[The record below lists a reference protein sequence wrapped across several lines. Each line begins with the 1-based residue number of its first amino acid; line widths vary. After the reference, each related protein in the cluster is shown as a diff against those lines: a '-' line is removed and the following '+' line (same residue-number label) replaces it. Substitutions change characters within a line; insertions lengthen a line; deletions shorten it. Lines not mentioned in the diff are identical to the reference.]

1 MCFNIIWVYWVL
13 IYRVFKFIWLK
24 FNLMLDVFLNWMLK
38 YWWEKLSNN
47 KIFKWLVVLYVGFC
61 M

>member
-13 IYRVFKFIWLK
+13 INRVIKFIWLK

-47 KIFKWLVVLYVGFC
+47 KIFKWLVDLYVGFC